1 MGASAFAPAK
11 VNLYLH
17 VGAKAADGFHPL
29 ETLMVFADVGD
40 QVSAVG
46 KGGPALEVTGPF
58 AAGLETDEGNLVL
71 RAARSLARRLG
82 REGDL
87 PGLVLEKRLPV
98 AAGLGGGSA
107 DAAATLRL
115 LNTAWGGGLGGPQL
129 EALGAELGSDIPA
142 CVASRPVTARGRGD
156 VLAPAPLLPD
166 LPAVLVNPGVACP
179 TGAVYRAFDRA
190 AAADSPDP
198 VPDPG
203 RLPDAQAAA
212 RWLGSL
218 RNDLETPALSVAPVI
233 GAVLER
239 LRDAPETLLAR
250 LSGSGATCFAL
261 CADPES
267 AERLSAGLAHA
278 QPGWWVRACRLG
290 APLKPDA

>member
-1 MGASAFAPAK
+1 MNASAFAPAK

-17 VGAKAADGFHPL
+17 VGATGADGFHPL

-40 QVSAVG
+40 EVALAGQGV
-46 KGGPALEVTGPF
+46 PALQVAGAF
-58 AAGLETDEGNLVL
+58 SAGLGAEDENLVL
-71 RAARSLARRLG
+71 RAAALLSRRLG

-87 PGLVLEKRLPV
+87 PGLHLEKRLPV

-115 LNTAWGGGLGGPQL
+115 LNEAWRGGLDMPQL
-129 EALGAELGSDIPA
+129 EALAAQLGSDVPA
-142 CVASRPVTARGRGD
+142 CVASLPVTARGRGD
-156 VLAPAPLLPD
+156 VLAPAPVLPV

-179 TGAVYRAFDRA
+179 TGAVYRGFDRQA
-190 AAADSPDP
+190 APDRPDAA
-198 VPDPG
+198 PDPG
-203 RLPDAQAAA
+203 GLPDVAATV
-212 RWLGSL
+212 RWLESL
-218 RNDLETPALSVAPVI
+218 RNDLEAPALAVAPGI
-233 GAVLER
+233 GDVLGR

-261 CADPES
+261 CADEES
-267 AERLSAGLAHA
+267 AGRLAAGLAEA

-290 APLKPDA
+290 APLDPTA